1 MHDAQQAMAVSPPRS
16 LSDLG
21 IVGCEMASARQAP
34 RSLSDL
40 GIVGC
45 ETASAVHFL
54 PAFCPIVE
62 LWACKSGKNC
72 PRWGRFSLLTPQ
84 ARQAPSTAS
93 STAQAFL
100 SRSPESCHCR
110 RQTAPRSTSTLRVV
124 PVSPAPLPAPHPHP
138 HRTAPHRTVPASDN
152 CDYLIVK
159 IVIRITIAIIAA
171 DTIPMLTST
180 CISLMGLKQPV
191 DAVAGPLPLCRPAS
205 HRQGNVA
212 IRCPPPA

>member
-1 MHDAQQAMAVSPPRS
+1 M
-16 LSDLG
+16 
-21 IVGCEMASARQAP
+21 
-34 RSLSDL
+34 

-54 PAFCPIVE
+54 LAFCPIVE

-72 PRWGRFSLLTPQ
+72 PRWGRFSLATPQ

-93 STAQAFL
+93 STARAFL

-124 PVSPAPLPAPHPHP
+124 PVSPAALPAPH
-138 HRTAPHRTVPASDN
+138 RTVPYRTVPASDN

-159 IVIRITIAIIAA
+159 MGSRIPISTIAA
-171 DTIPMLTST
+171 DTIPMMTST
-180 CISLMGLKQPV
+180 CISLMRLKQPV
-191 DAVAGPLPLCRPAS
+191 DAEAAPLPLCRLAR
-205 HRQGNVA
+205 HRQGVVA
-212 IRCPPPA
+212 IRCPLPA